1 MLKPLPTR
9 KIDAA
14 LAKWGT
20 ELTSK
25 DITRLNII
33 PGWVEIDRR
42 DGEEQVIEFESG
54 DAVLVEGCR
63 QLYGG
68 NLDDVMRIEVFRS
81 GYAVHLKT
89 DVFDGDE
96 MVCEVR
102 VGGLC

>member
-1 MLKPLPTR
+1 MLKPLPIR

-20 ELTSK
+20 PWTHADVDWIDVDPTETYIELRTG
-25 DITRLNII
+25 DYLTT
-33 PGWVEIDRR
+33 
-42 DGEEQVIEFESG
+42 ESNPE
-54 DAVLVEGCR
+54 ATK

-68 NLDDVMRIEVFRS
+68 NLDDVARIEVFNR

-89 DVFDGDE
+89 DVFDGKT

>member
-1 MLKPLPTR
+1 MLKPLPIR

-20 ELTSK
+20 PWTHADVDWIDVDPTETYIELRTG
-25 DITRLNII
+25 DYLTT
-33 PGWVEIDRR
+33 
-42 DGEEQVIEFESG
+42 ESNPE
-54 DAVLVEGCR
+54 ATK

-68 NLDDVMRIEVFRS
+68 NLDDVARIEVFNR

-89 DVFDGDE
+89 DVFDGDD

>member
-20 ELTSK
+20 PWTHADVGWIDVGPQKTYIEMRTGGSLTVDTNSEA
-25 DITRLNII
+25 T
-33 PGWVEIDRR
+33 
-42 DGEEQVIEFESG
+42 
-54 DAVLVEGCR
+54 R

-68 NLDDVMRIEVFRS
+68 NLADVTCIEVFET

>member
-20 ELTSK
+20 PWTHADVGWIDVDPQETYIELCTGGFLTV
-25 DITRLNII
+25 DTNT
-33 PGWVEIDRR
+33 E
-42 DGEEQVIEFESG
+42 
-54 DAVLVEGCR
+54 ATR

-102 VGGLC
+102 VSGLC